1 MKSITYNPSYF
12 YPRGWNVMEQ
22 PPHRTLM
29 DAVVDVPDP
38 RHARGKRY
46 AWPLLLTLITAALVG
61 GQRSGRAIGQWV
73 HEHGL
78 ELLTQLPIRQ
88 HPLPSTS
95 TLRRALQA
103 IDVER
108 LEQRVAQFVQRLD
121 QRCPPPA
128 TSGAWHGQ
136 AIDGKA
142 VRGANRHGA
151 KLHLVS
157 LVRHGSARVRK
168 QVRVRDKSN
177 EITAVPDLLA
187 GVDLQGTVT
196 TLDSLLC
203 QQEIA
208 RQIVR
213 QRGHYLMVVK
223 ENQPALYA
231 AIELVFR
238 CPPPA
243 EAGDHLDVATT
254 VGKAHGR
261 LETRTLERTAAVNDY
276 VAWPAVGQVLRRTC
290 ERITVRTGEVSR
302 EVTLGVT
309 SLAPT
314 QASAAEVERLW
325 RGHWGIENQ
334 VHYVRD
340 ETMGEDRGQ
349 IRCGQAAH
357 ALAVL
362 RNGILSLLRSHGV
375 TQIADALR
383 HHGASVAAALALI
396 GVPL

>member
-1 MKSITYNPSYF
+1 MD
-12 YPRGWNVMEQ
+12 Q
-22 PPHRTLM
+22 PYYSTLM

-38 RHARGKRY
+38 RKARGKRY
-46 AWPLLLTLITAALVG
+46 SWPLLLTLITAALVG
-61 GQRSGRAIGQWV
+61 GERSGRAIGQWV

-108 LEQRVAQFVQRLD
+108 LELRVAQFVHSLD
-121 QRCPPPA
+121 QRNPPRP
-128 TSGAWHGQ
+128 TSGTWHGQ
-136 AIDGKA
+136 AVDGQA

-151 KLHLVS
+151 TLHLVS
-157 LVRHGSARVRK
+157 LVRHGSARIRR

-177 EITAVPDLLA
+177 EITAVPGLLA
-187 GVDLQGTVT
+187 GLDLRGTVT

-203 QQEIA
+203 QQAIA

-243 EAGDHLDVATT
+243 EAGDHLAVATT
-254 VGKAHGR
+254 QGKAHGR
-261 LETRTLERTAAVNDY
+261 VETRTLERTAALNGY
-276 VAWPAVGQVLRRTC
+276 VPWPRVGQVLRRTC

-302 EVTLGVT
+302 AVTLGVT
-309 SLAPT
+309 SLGPHE
-314 QASAAEVERLW
+314 ASAAEVEGLW

-340 ETMGEDRGQ
+340 ETLGEDRGQ
-349 IRCGQAAH
+349 IYRGQAAH
-357 ALAVL
+357 ALAAL
-362 RNGILSLLRSHGV
+362 RNGILSLLRSQGV
-375 TQIADALR
+375 TQMADALR
-383 HHGASVAAALALI
+383 HHGASVEAALALI